1 MVDGGAFS
9 YLDVERVPSFCL
21 LRMSGFE
28 VIGVVASASQI
39 IKYTAEI
46 IDYIRSVFDF
56 VTGTSC
62 QFEQHREH
70 LEALIS
76 TVKTIRQTP
85 LLQTSLVRD
94 HLEVLLRQSKTLGQ
108 VLRRYTVNLPRKSF
122 RRIWTALFVHKAEG
136 QILRGLASLE
146 RDKSNLLLCLTSSY
160 GIVLHEIKERIDSNL
175 MASKD
180 DMSANKQRGPGS
192 LKILYTMFTPNKR

>member
-70 LEALIS
+70 LEALIL